1 MNKETID
8 KAAWD
13 YAEENAWYPGETSYE
28 CDIREME
35 KSFADAYIAGAR
47 WRINAA
53 WHDAREE
60 SPSGFK
66 LMLLQ
71 DENGEIDLGY
81 MLPPNITRWAYVAD
95 LIPDDGKEGGQ

>member
-1 MNKETID
+1 MNREIID

-13 YAEENAWYPGETSYE
+13 YAESIPQSDERRKYSWE
-28 CDIREME
+28 D
-35 KSFADAYIAGAR
+35 FIAGAR

-53 WHDAREE
+53 WHDPREE

-95 LIPDDGKEGGQ
+95 LIPDDGKEGGR